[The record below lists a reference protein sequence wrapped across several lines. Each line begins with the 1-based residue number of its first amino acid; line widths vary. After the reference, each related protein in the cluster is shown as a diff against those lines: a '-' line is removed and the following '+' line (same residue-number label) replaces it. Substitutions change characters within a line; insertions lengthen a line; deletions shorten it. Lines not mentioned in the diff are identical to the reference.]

1 MAYAGLLF
9 TWLLG
14 MALLPSRPV
23 MPSGRL
29 PLAFGAGVFAI
40 SLQMLGY
47 DLIGLPW
54 NRWSLLVPWLVV
66 IGWRGYRAGARALL
80 PEIPSLRRPWALLSI
95 LVFLPIV
102 AWLPYERLM
111 PLTSVTWDAW
121 AIWLFKA
128 KAFYLDS
135 GVSGFLARADE
146 FVYHQ
151 PGYPLLFPLYGSFLY
166 VLEGAVNEW
175 AAKAITPCFHL
186 ATIGL
191 FYSLG
196 KRFGRPSTALVFTVM
211 AASST
216 ALGRIGFEYAG
227 YADIILSFYILA
239 SAGLLATWWRDSE
252 PVDLAAAL
260 LAASAAAWTKNEGQL
275 FLLAVV
281 LLAAARLLH
290 RRDSFKAWL
299 WLLGPP
305 AAVMGTWT
313 LLLSS
318 FRVESAGFSLWTNFH
333 LDLFWTALAHLVD
346 SVFRWNEFQ
355 LSGPLL
361 LAVVAR
367 GIILRAQPA
376 LWIPVFLV
384 AWQIGGV
391 LLVYAGG
398 ANDLAWWLG
407 TSADRV
413 LSQLIP
419 VALLPAMWL
428 FSEWSERLNSEGA
441 GDLDG
446 TPAD

>member
-9 TWLLG
+9 SWLVGL
-14 MALLPSRPV
+14 ALLPPRLR
-23 MPSGRL
+23 SGRL

-54 NRWSLLVPWLVV
+54 NRWSLLAPWLVV
-66 IGWRGYRAGARALL
+66 IGLRVHQSGARALL
-80 PEIPSLRRPWALLSI
+80 PEIPSLRERWAFLSI
-95 LVFLPIV
+95 LVVVPIA

-111 PLTSVTWDAW
+111 PLTSMTWDAW

-135 GVSGFLARADE
+135 GVGGFLARADE
-146 FVYHQ
+146 LVDHQ

-166 VLEGAVNEW
+166 VLEGSVNDW

-196 KRFGRPSTALVFTVM
+196 KRFGRPSTALVFAAM

-227 YADIILSFYILA
+227 YADIVLSFYILA
-239 SAGLLATWWRDSE
+239 SAGFLYAWWRDSE
-252 PVDLAAAL
+252 TVDLAGAAL
-260 LAASAAAWTKNEGQL
+260 AAAAAAWTKNEGQL
-275 FLLAVV
+275 FLVAVV
-281 LLAAARLLH
+281 LLAAARLLN
-290 RRDSFKAWL
+290 RRLGLKSWL
-299 WLLGPP
+299 LLLGPP
-305 AAVMGTWT
+305 AAVMAAWT
-313 LLLSS
+313 LIRVS
-318 FRVESAGFSLWTNFH
+318 FRIESAGFSLLTNFH
-333 LDLFWTALAHLVD
+333 PDLFLRASATLLGR
-346 SVFRWNEFQ
+346 VFEWSEFQ
-355 LSGPLL
+355 LSAPLL
-361 LAVVAR
+361 LAVVAA

-384 AWQIGGV
+384 AWQIGGA
-391 LLVYAGG
+391 LAAYATG

-419 VALLPAMWL
+419 LALLPAMLL
-428 FSEWSERLNSEGA
+428 FSEWAERLEPGA
-441 GDLDG
+441 
-446 TPAD
+446 PAD